1 LRAVALKGFERR
13 LERMVEGAFARVF
26 RSELRP
32 IELGRRLIREMDDNR
47 SVGVSGRTVVPNHY
61 SLAVSQADFDQF
73 ADARNALVRELCDAA
88 REHARDE
95 GYQFMGPVSVELVVD
110 DRFHTGAFEVV
121 SRMREGEGGAGAGS
135 LLLQDGKRVPLGEK
149 TVTIGRLADCDIV
162 LSDPNVSRHHAE
174 VRPRGDGFEVADLGS
189 TNGTRVNGTTVS
201 GGRQLVDGDE
211 ITVGGTRIR
220 FEAS

>member
-1 LRAVALKGFERR
+1 VALKGFERR

-61 SLAVSQADFDQF
+61 TVAVSPTDHEQF
-73 ADARNALVRELCDAA
+73 AEARNALVRELCDAA

-95 GYQFMGPVSVELVVD
+95 DYQFMGPVSVELVVD
-110 DRFHTGAFEVV
+110 ERFHTGAFEVV
-121 SRMREGEGGAGAGS
+121 GRMREGAGGAGAGS
-135 LLLQDGKRVPLGEK
+135 LVLPGGERIALTEK
-149 TVTIGRLADCDIV
+149 AVTIGRLADCDIV

-174 VRPRGDGFEVADLGS
+174 VRPRGDGFEITDLGS
-189 TNGTRVNGTTVS
+189 TNGTRVNGVTVAG
-201 GGRQLVDGDE
+201 GGRRLVDGDE
-211 ITVGGTRIR
+211 IMVGGTRIR